1 MILMDYKFMNNITDK
16 VAAVLEPQ
24 GYQRQTVDSNSK
36 ECASLFIGESNAYMI
51 MYNSTKKLV
60 ALKVCGISDN
70 APDNQWK
77 SMNTWIFDPETDG
90 PKEANSIGNDFADA
104 LDTRKPKITNKGKK
118 KNSDDGNVD
127 PKFFC
132 KRLVNVFPELKEEI
146 WEEEDGYDPFRGVT
160 FTEKFVVPKVVEL
173 VKSGNKQQIDK
184 LATILNA
191 QYTNGDMDT
200 RSIITIVVL
209 NSIPEN
215 LEKFIEDKLSSDLQ
229 KAWKFAKAYR
239 NKKVKPEKVK
249 KAMSMLDGD
258 KLGM

>member
-1 MILMDYKFMNNITDK
+1 MDYKFMNNITDK

-104 LDTRKPKITNKGKK
+104 LDTRKPKITDKGKK

-146 WEEEDGYDPFRGVT
+146 WEEYCRICGAPADGAWFASVKQYEADILSKRG
-160 FTEKFVVPKVVEL
+160 
-173 VKSGNKQQIDK
+173 
-184 LATILNA
+184 
-191 QYTNGDMDT
+191 
-200 RSIITIVVL
+200 
-209 NSIPEN
+209 
-215 LEKFIEDKLSSDLQ
+215 
-229 KAWKFAKAYR
+229 
-239 NKKVKPEKVK
+239 
-249 KAMSMLDGD
+249 
-258 KLGM
+258 

>member
-1 MILMDYKFMNNITDK
+1 MNNITDK

-24 GYQRQTVDSNSK
+24 GYQRQAVDSNSK
-36 ECASLFIGESNAYMI
+36 EYAALFTGESNAYMI

-60 ALKVCGISDN
+60 AMKVCGMNDDG
-70 APDNQWK
+70 PDNQWK
-77 SMNTWIFDPETDG
+77 NMNTWIFDPESDG

-104 LDTRKPKITNKGKK
+104 LSMRKPKISGKSKK
-118 KNSDDGNVD
+118 KNSDEGNAD

-146 WEEEDGYDPFRGVT
+146 WDEEDGYDPFRGVT
-160 FTEKFVVPKVVEL
+160 FTEKYVVPKVVEL

-184 LATILNA
+184 LTAILNA

-209 NSIPEN
+209 NGIPEDM
-215 LEKFIEDKLSSDLQ
+215 ESKIEDKLSADLQ
-229 KAWKFAKAYR
+229 KAWKFAKPYR
-239 NKKVKPEKVK
+239 HKKVKAEKVQ
-249 KAMSMLDGD
+249 KALPMADGN